1 MADWE
6 FLIQKEGDLSWL
18 PLDSPNVEILEG
30 RYRIVARSGRINT
43 PVELRVTHFAAQ
55 ETPPQRRLQKRIS
68 QTNETGLVAVI
79 PFTQLQAG
87 TWELQCV
94 STDLMSDLLGN
105 GWQYEVRLQV
115 QPRQAEED
123 WEAEW
128 STEATDAGE
137 DVLSSKGDNGQ
148 TLLSEQ
154 ALPSA
159 ALLDSISDA
168 VESTITPV
176 PSTINSTTSPEQ
188 PVPPFTVPEWPG
200 NSSRNLTLR
209 LEQPAIVANH
219 GQAVMVAGWV
229 EVQVPDSEQTDA
241 EGWAASEM
249 QAIAAKTA
257 TPESIQLWLRDPQTL
272 EVISHDRQPFPDLLP
287 PFLFTFSFTLPD
299 RLITHLIL
307 GEVQLCGQPLNSQG
321 DLIPIDTQVFSI
333 TVNPAEWMHQPAIEE
348 VPAPASME
356 QSRDEVVEAVGTGD
370 SIQLPALDL
379 PAPPPDD
386 LPLDLE
392 LSFLLSPEEL
402 DKRAGK
408 LDRILPPQIYH
419 PGSEE
424 AEPRS
429 LQLPQFP
436 QLVVE
441 SIKPP
446 PDQAGSDAEPCELVT
461 QAADSAV
468 TVDLPAQNQL
478 EVVSADQLVQAAED
492 EPETEVIEDP
502 YVVAVNQSFKAL
514 NLHDRFLSRLSS
526 LATDRELA
534 VWLKAGNEPHQI
546 EQALETPP
554 PIMPQ
559 PDYLADEIVVED
571 QPVVA
576 PRRTVWR
583 PLTQS
588 AAVQE
593 PGLTF
598 VPDQP
603 IDCYVPVPELNLASG
618 ELVSGELVQLRV
630 RLPAEDGGY
639 YAKVWVIDCET
650 RQLLDGPY
658 WLVDFIANGF
668 GGQDAF
674 MQLTVPFGSTAIQFE
689 AIALEIHSQW
699 ESRKAIAMRP
709 VVPPDLPAVTFDEF
723 SDRF

>member
-6 FLIQKEGDLSWL
+6 FLIQKEGDRSWL

-30 RYRIVARSGRINT
+30 RYRIVARSERINT

-79 PFTQLQAG
+79 PFTQLKAG

-128 STEATDAGE
+128 STAATELEE
-137 DVLSSKGDNGQ
+137 DIPSSKGDNGQ
-148 TLLSEQ
+148 ALL
-154 ALPSA
+154 SA
-159 ALLDSISDA
+159 ALLDGISDA
-168 VESTITPV
+168 VESTINPV
-176 PSTINSTTSPEQ
+176 PAPTNSATSPKQ
-188 PVPPFTVPEWPG
+188 STQPFTVSEWSG
-200 NSSRNLTLR
+200 NGSRHFTLR
-209 LEQPAIVANH
+209 LEQPTIVANH

-229 EVQVPDSEQTDA
+229 EIQVPDSEQVDA
-241 EGWAASEM
+241 GGGAGSGV
-249 QAIAAKTA
+249 QAITAKTA
-257 TPESIQLWLRDPQTL
+257 TPESIQLWLRDPQTS

-307 GEVQLCGQPLNSQG
+307 GEVQLCGHPLNSQG
-321 DLIPIDTQVFSI
+321 DLIFIDTQVFSI
-333 TVNPAEWMHQPAIEE
+333 TVNPAEWMHQPDLEE
-348 VPAPASME
+348 VPAPASMG
-356 QSRDEVVEAVGTGD
+356 QSRDDVVEAAGTGD
-370 SIQLPALDL
+370 SIQLPTLDL

-386 LPLDLE
+386 RPLDLE
-392 LSFLLSPEEL
+392 ISFLLSPEEL
-402 DKRAGK
+402 EKRAGK

-419 PGSEE
+419 PASEE

-441 SIKPP
+441 PITPP
-446 PDQAGSDAEPCELVT
+446 SEQAGSEAEPCELVT
-461 QAADSAV
+461 QGVDSAV
-468 TVDLPAQNQL
+468 TVDLQAQNPL
-478 EVVSADQLVQAAED
+478 EVVSVDQLTQDAGD
-492 EPETEVIEDP
+492 ESEAEVIEDS
-502 YVVAVNQSFKAL
+502 YVVAVNQAFKAL

-534 VWLKAGNEPHQI
+534 VWLKAGTEPHQI
-546 EQALETPP
+546 DQALETPP
-554 PIMPQ
+554 PTMPQ

-576 PRRTVWR
+576 PRRTVWK
-583 PLTQS
+583 PLPQS
-588 AAVQE
+588 APMQE
-593 PGLTF
+593 PEQTV
-598 VPDQP
+598 VPDQS
-603 IDCYVPVPELNLASG
+603 IELYVPVPELNLVSG

-630 RLPAEDGGY
+630 RLPAESGGY

-658 WLVDFIANGF
+658 WLLDFIANGF

-723 SDRF
+723 SDRL